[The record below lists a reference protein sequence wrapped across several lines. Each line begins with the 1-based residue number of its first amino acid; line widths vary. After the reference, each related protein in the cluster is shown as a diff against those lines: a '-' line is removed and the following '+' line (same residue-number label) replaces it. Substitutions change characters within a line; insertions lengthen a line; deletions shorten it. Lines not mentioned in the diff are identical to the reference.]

1 MDASSPS
8 EYCLCKDD
16 IQAITEASIYTGD
29 QFQRYAPTWRGI
41 FGWLYEN
48 QAEWLFN
55 QAKETNIKGEIVEI
69 GSAFGR
75 STIALGLGSKLSLN
89 GKVHAIDPHTGDKVI
104 QERINL
110 SGEKI
115 QYSSLDGFQKNIYR
129 FDLVDY
135 IIPIVKTSEEA
146 IKEWEKDGRERQKN
160 IRLLFVDGWHS
171 HDAVYHDITEWGR
184 HVLYKGLIA
193 VHDYENEEIKRAVHE
208 GMKKL
213 SIMETELQK
222 IDKNMVFFPIK

>member
-29 QFQRYAPTWRGI
+29 QFQRYTPTWRGI

-75 STIALGLGSKLSLN
+75 STIALGLGAKLSLN
-89 GKVHAIDPHTGDKVI
+89 GKVHAIDPHTGDKAI
-104 QERINL
+104 QERIGL

-115 QYSSLDGFQKNIYR
+115 QYNSLEGFQKNIYR
-129 FDLVDY
+129 FDLANY
-135 IIPIVKTSEEA
+135 IVPIVKTSEGA
-146 IKEWEKDGRERQKN
+146 VKEWGKGPLPQKN

-171 HDAVYHDITEWGR
+171 HDAVYYDITEWGK
-184 HVLYKGLIA
+184 HMVYKGLIA
-193 VHDYENEEIKRAVHE
+193 VHDYENEEIKKAVHE
-208 GMKKL
+208 GMRKL